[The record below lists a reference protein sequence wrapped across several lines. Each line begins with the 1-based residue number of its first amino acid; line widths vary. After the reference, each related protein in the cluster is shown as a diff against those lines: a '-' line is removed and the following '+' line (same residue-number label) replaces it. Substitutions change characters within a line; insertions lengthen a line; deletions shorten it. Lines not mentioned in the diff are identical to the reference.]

1 MLSISKIYIVTKR
14 KPNLHKEIE
23 EKRYHSMKDVR
34 SVLAL
39 FPAIPQEAKDCS
51 DDSDAS
57 KEPLAIAIAGQIER
71 RALTAGWPVS
81 RRKGARGK

>member
-1 MLSISKIYIVTKR
+1 MRMLSISIISIVTKR
-14 KPNLHKEIE
+14 KPNLHMEIE
-23 EKRYHSMKDVR
+23 EKRYHSMKDAR

-39 FPAIPQEAKDCS
+39 FPAIPYEAKDCGV
-51 DDSDAS
+51 DSNAS

-81 RRKGARGK
+81 RRR